1 MKRIGIIGMGKWG
14 KNLIKEF
21 SNFVEIP
28 ICVTNGNKE
37 NIKWTQKFFPKT
49 KTSTN
54 INDVLNDNSI
64 DAIVIATPITTHYE
78 LIKKSL
84 KAGKHVFVEKPMV
97 QTVTHANDIID
108 IAKQKKLCLFVGHI
122 FLHNQIFKQI
132 KKINKSEPIIELNFD
147 WRKFGTFEEN
157 IFENLLSHELS
168 INLELFGIPNKF
180 ELLSKSSC
188 ITDIDSIYVKLD
200 YGKNRTSDIHI
211 NRISNYKKKVITII
225 TKKNLF
231 IWDENKLFKL
241 NKKTKS
247 FKVYF
252 ESSKTP
258 LFLECKNFVSDISTK
273 KSKIDS
279 AILARDITSIVSKI
293 KKQ

>member
-14 KNLIKEF
+14 KNLIREF
-21 SNFVEIP
+21 SNFAEIP
-28 ICVTNGNKE
+28 ICITTGNQE
-37 NIKWTQKFFPKT
+37 NIKWIQKCFPKT

-54 INDVLNDNSI
+54 INDILHDNSI

-84 KAGKHVFVEKPMV
+84 KAGKNVFVEKPMV
-97 QTVTHANDIID
+97 QTVTQANDIID
-108 IAKQKKLCLFVGHI
+108 IAKCKKLCLFVGHV

-132 KKINKSEPIIELNFD
+132 KKINKSEPITELNFD

-157 IFENLLSHELS
+157 IFENLLSHDLS
-168 INLELFGIPNKF
+168 INLELFGIPNKS

-188 ITDIDSIYVKLD
+188 MTDVDLINIKLD
-200 YGKNRTSDIHI
+200 YGKNRKSNIHI

-258 LFLECKNFVSDISTK
+258 LFLECKNFISDISSK

-279 AILARDITSIVSKI
+279 AILARDIVSIVSEM
-293 KKQ
+293 KKK